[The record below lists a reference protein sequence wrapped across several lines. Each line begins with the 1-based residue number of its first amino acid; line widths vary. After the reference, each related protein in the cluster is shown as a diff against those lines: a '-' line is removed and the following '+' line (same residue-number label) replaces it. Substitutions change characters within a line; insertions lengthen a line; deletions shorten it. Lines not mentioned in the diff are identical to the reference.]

1 MNHKALARRAVIA
14 GVFAA
19 ATSVVP
25 IANAGALIGTG
36 YANGSQTFGLHY
48 PPSHTGSPAA
58 GGFVGTWNGDPLH
71 FWCAE
76 LTQTF
81 SFNHLP
87 AYDYTASIP
96 NDATFTML
104 GQLFNEGYATAL
116 DSTKN
121 SAAFQLAIWEIL
133 YDGDLDLGAGDFR
146 VTNANG
152 HADTVQAAQD
162 LLTNLHNFTDTYD
175 IALLHNDDHQDF
187 ITGLPPRG
195 CCAKQVPEPAPLA
208 LIGVGIL
215 AMIVASRRRATDA
228 PTH

>member
-1 MNHKALARRAVIA
+1 MNYKALARRAVIA

-19 ATSVVP
+19 ATSVGP
-25 IANAGALIGTG
+25 DRKRRRFDRNRLREWLADLRSPYPQPSGT
-36 YANGSQTFGLHY
+36 F
-48 PPSHTGSPAA
+48 AA
-58 GGFVGTWNGDPLH
+58 GGFVGTWNGDPLQ

-96 NDATFTML
+96 NNATFTML
-104 GQLFNEGYATAL
+104 GQLFHEGYATAL
-116 DSTKN
+116 DSAKN

-133 YDGDLDLGAGDFR
+133 YDGDLDLSAGDFR

-162 LLTNLHNFTDTYD
+162 LLTNLHNSPTTTTSYSCTTRSPGF
-175 IALLHNDDHQDF
+175 HH
-187 ITGLPPRG
+187 GLPPR
-195 CCAKQVPEPAPLA
+195 A
-208 LIGVGIL
+208 LL
-215 AMIVASRRRATDA
+215 CNSKCRSQRRSL
-228 PTH
+228 